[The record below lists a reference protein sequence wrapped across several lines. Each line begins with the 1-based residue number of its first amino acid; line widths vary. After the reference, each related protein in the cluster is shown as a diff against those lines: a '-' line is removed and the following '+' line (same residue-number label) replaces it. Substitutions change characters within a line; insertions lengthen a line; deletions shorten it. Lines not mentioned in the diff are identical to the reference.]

1 MSNESPNP
9 NQYPLG
15 EPSVLDYV
23 KSLFRFG
30 NGDRI
35 HIPEFVE
42 EEQQSAI
49 SYQLSA
55 TDTPLVEVQPEIAIT
70 TEPETFQ
77 RSNVPTVFPWRSL
90 FAFFLAL
97 IGQRLFEPP
106 PTVAPLGYAF
116 YIGALILLGCA
127 IRRGEWTL
135 PALAESS
142 ENNDPLTYRLIPSIA
157 SVILIFWSFL
167 LFTNNLFTTTNVT
180 LWLAAI
186 FFFIWAF

>member
-116 YIGALILLGCA
+116 YIGALILLGWA
-127 IRRGEWTL
+127 IRRGEWRLTSL
-135 PALAESS
+135 TESAETI
-142 ENNDPLTYRLIPSIA
+142 DPLNYHLIASIA
-157 SVILIFWSFL
+157 SVTLIVLAFF
-167 LFTNNLFTTTNVT
+167 FFNDNLFTTT
-180 LWLAAI
+180 
-186 FFFIWAF
+186 

>member
-35 HIPEFVE
+35 HVPEFVE
-42 EEQQSAI
+42 EEQPEKLSAI
-49 SYQLSA
+49 STQLLV
-55 TDTPLVEVQPEIAIT
+55 TDTQVEEASSTHPEFQPSSFRL
-70 TEPETFQ
+70 PP
-77 RSNVPTVFPWRSL
+77 SLPFPWRSL

-106 PTVAPLGYAF
+106 ATTAPLGYAF
-116 YIGALILLGCA
+116 Y
-127 IRRGEWTL
+127 
-135 PALAESS
+135 
-142 ENNDPLTYRLIPSIA
+142 
-157 SVILIFWSFL
+157 
-167 LFTNNLFTTTNVT
+167 
-180 LWLAAI
+180 
-186 FFFIWAF
+186 

>member
-9 NQYPLG
+9 NLYPLG

-35 HIPEFVE
+35 HVPEFVE
-42 EEQQSAI
+42 EEQPEKLSAI
-49 SYQLSA
+49 STQLLV
-55 TDTPLVEVQPEIAIT
+55 TDTQVEEVPGTLPKFQPSAFRL
-70 TEPETFQ
+70 PP
-77 RSNVPTVFPWRSL
+77 SVSFPWRSL
-90 FAFFLAL
+90 LAFFLAL

-106 PTVAPLGYAF
+106 PTVAPLGYTF
-116 YIGALILLGCA
+116 YIGALILLGWA
-127 IRRGEWTL
+127 IRRREWTL

-167 LFTNNLFTTTNVT
+167 LFTNNLFTVTN
-180 LWLAAI
+180 
-186 FFFIWAF
+186 